1 MKKLGLSVMMVAAL
15 GLAACGADDK
25 NEKADEPEKVEEP
38 ATAEVEKPEATATED
53 IMAKL
58 EEPTEDTVCEVCNM
72 KVYVKDHEMGMFSAQ
87 AIKEDGTNAFYDDIG
102 CLLNAELKFEEQN
115 TKFVRDFNT
124 KEWVQ
129 VDDATLV
136 KTELKSPMNWGYIS
150 FADKADADKYVADN
164 EGTEVVELATVQA
177 EAKERFEKKKAKMA
191 EEGEGEHDMHGEH
204 EGHDHDMHGKEEDH
218 GEHKH

>member
-38 ATAEVEKPEATATED
+38 AAAEVEKPEATEAED

-58 EEPTEDTVCEVCNM
+58 EEPTEDTICEVCNM

-87 AIKEDGTNAFYDDIG
+87 AIKADGSNAFYDDIG
-102 CLLNAELKFEEQN
+102 CLLNAELMFDEEN

-124 KEWVQ
+124 KDWVQ
-129 VDDATLV
+129 VDDATIV
-136 KTELKSPMNWGYIS
+136 KTDLKSPMNWGYIS
-150 FADKADADKYVADN
+150 FADKADAEKYMADH
-164 EGTEVVELATVQA
+164 EGSEVIELATVQA
-177 EAKERFEKKKAKMA
+177 EAKERYEKKKAKMA
-191 EEGEGEHDMHGEH
+191 EEGNQEEGHDMHGEH
-204 EGHDHDMHGKEEDH
+204 DMHNMEEEDH
-218 GEHKH
+218 SGHNH

>member
-38 ATAEVEKPEATATED
+38 AAAEVEKPEATETED

-58 EEPTEDTVCEVCNM
+58 EEPTEDTICEVCNM

-87 AIKEDGTNAFYDDIG
+87 AIKADGSNAFYDDIG
-102 CLLNAELKFEEQN
+102 CLLNAELMFDEEN

-124 KEWVQ
+124 KDWVQ
-129 VDDATLV
+129 VDDATIV
-136 KTELKSPMNWGYIS
+136 KTDLKSPMNWGYIS
-150 FADKADADKYVADN
+150 FADKADAEKYMADH
-164 EGTEVVELATVQA
+164 EGSEVIELATVQA
-177 EAKERFEKKKAKMA
+177 EAKERYEKKKAKMA
-191 EEGEGEHDMHGEH
+191 EEGNQEEGHDMHGEH
-204 EGHDHDMHGKEEDH
+204 DMHNMEEEDH
-218 GEHKH
+218 SGHNH

>member
-38 ATAEVEKPEATATED
+38 AAAEVEKPEATETED

-58 EEPTEDTVCEVCNM
+58 EEPAEDTICEVCNM

-87 AIKEDGTNAFYDDIG
+87 AIKADGSNAFYDDIG
-102 CLLNAELKFEEQN
+102 CLLNAELMFDEEN

-124 KEWVQ
+124 KDWVQ
-129 VDDATLV
+129 VDDATIV
-136 KTELKSPMNWGYIS
+136 KTDLKSPMNWGYIS
-150 FADKADADKYVADN
+150 FADKADAEKYMADH
-164 EGTEVVELATVQA
+164 EGSEVIELATVQA
-177 EAKERFEKKKAKMA
+177 EAKERYEKKKAKMA
-191 EEGEGEHDMHGEH
+191 EEGNQEEGHDMHGEH
-204 EGHDHDMHGKEEDH
+204 DMHNMEEEDH
-218 GEHKH
+218 SGHNH

>member
-25 NEKADEPEKVEEP
+25 NEKADEPEKVEESV
-38 ATAEVEKPEATATED
+38 ATEVEKPEATETED

-87 AIKEDGTNAFYDDIG
+87 AIKADGTNAFYDDIG
-102 CLLNAELKFEEQN
+102 CVLNAELMFEEQN

-124 KEWVQ
+124 KDWVQ
-129 VDDATLV
+129 VDDATIV
-136 KTELKSPMNWGYIS
+136 KTDLKSPMNWGYIS
-150 FADKADADKYVADN
+150 FADKADADKYIAEH
-164 EGTEVVELATVQA
+164 EGSEVIALATVQA

-191 EEGEGEHDMHGEH
+191 EQAEHGEEGGHDMHGEH
-204 EGHDHDMHGKEEDH
+204 DMHDMEEEDH
-218 GEHKH
+218 EGHNH

>member
-38 ATAEVEKPEATATED
+38 AAAEVEKPEATETED

-58 EEPTEDTVCEVCNM
+58 EEPTEDTICEVCNM

-87 AIKEDGTNAFYDDIG
+87 AIKADGSNAFYDDIG
-102 CLLNAELKFEEQN
+102 WLLNAELMFDEEN

-124 KEWVQ
+124 KDWVQ
-129 VDDATLV
+129 VDDATIL
-136 KTELKSPMNWGYIS
+136 KTDLKSPMNWGYIS
-150 FADKADADKYVADN
+150 FADKADAEKYMADH
-164 EGTEVVELATVQA
+164 EGSEVIELATVQA
-177 EAKERFEKKKAKMA
+177 EAKERYEKKKAKMA
-191 EEGEGEHDMHGEH
+191 EEGNQEEGHDMHGEH
-204 EGHDHDMHGKEEDH
+204 DMHNMEEEDH
-218 GEHKH
+218 SGHNH

>member
-38 ATAEVEKPEATATED
+38 AAAEVEKPEATETED

-58 EEPTEDTVCEVCNM
+58 EEPTEDTICEVCNM

-87 AIKEDGTNAFYDDIG
+87 AIKADGSNAFYDDIG
-102 CLLNAELKFEEQN
+102 CLLNAELMFDEEN

-124 KEWVQ
+124 KDWVQ
-129 VDDATLV
+129 VDDATIV
-136 KTELKSPMNWGYIS
+136 KTDLKSPMNWGYVS
-150 FADKADADKYVADN
+150 FADKADAEKYMADH
-164 EGTEVVELATVQA
+164 EGSEVIELATVQA
-177 EAKERFEKKKAKMA
+177 EAKERYEKKKAKMA
-191 EEGEGEHDMHGEH
+191 EEGNQEEGHDMHGEH
-204 EGHDHDMHGKEEDH
+204 DMHNMEEEDH
-218 GEHKH
+218 SGHNH

>member
-38 ATAEVEKPEATATED
+38 AAAEVEKPEATETED

-58 EEPTEDTVCEVCNM
+58 EEPTEDTICEVCNM

-87 AIKEDGTNAFYDDIG
+87 AIKADGSNAFYDDIG
-102 CLLNAELKFEEQN
+102 CLLNAELMFDEEN

-124 KEWVQ
+124 KDWVQ
-129 VDDATLV
+129 VDDATIL
-136 KTELKSPMNWGYIS
+136 KTDLKSPMNWGYIS
-150 FADKADADKYVADN
+150 FADKADAEKYMADH
-164 EGTEVVELATVQA
+164 EGSEVIELATVQA
-177 EAKERFEKKKAKMA
+177 EAKERYEKKKAKMA
-191 EEGEGEHDMHGEH
+191 EEGNQEEGHDMHGEH
-204 EGHDHDMHGKEEDH
+204 DMHNMEEEDH
-218 GEHKH
+218 SGHNH